1 MATVIAVALVL
12 AAAVGWWAFVRSVP
26 PRPRSLAGRPAAA
39 TREAADAEAV
49 AVDSPAQ
56 WGVRVV
62 AAVGQ
67 VACPPVRQCLGAEF
81 TLGAKP
87 SLPLPDC
94 PFPSQCKCS
103 YVKLYDR
110 RSQTRRSGYDRRVNG
125 HRLGEGHVP
134 RRSGI
139 DRRGKRVDWL

>member
-1 MATVIAVALVL
+1 
-12 AAAVGWWAFVRSVP
+12 
-26 PRPRSLAGRPAAA
+26 LAGRPAAA
-39 TREAADAEAV
+39 TREAADAEGV
-49 AVDSPAQ
+49 AADSPAQ

-67 VACPPVRQCLGAEF
+67 VACPAVRHCLGAEF
-81 TLGAKP
+81 QLGAKP

-110 RSQTRRSGYDRRVNG
+110 RTQTRRSGYDRRVNG
-125 HRLGEGHVP
+125 HRLGEGHLP

-139 DRRGKRVDWL
+139 DRRGNRVDWL

>member
-1 MATVIAVALVL
+1 MGTVIVVAIVL
-12 AAAVGWWAFVRSVP
+12 AAAVAWWAFVRSVP
-26 PRPRSLAGRPAAA
+26 PRPRPLADRYPAAA
-39 TREAADAEAV
+39 NEAADAEGV
-49 AVDSPAQ
+49 AAASPAQ

-67 VACPPVRQCLGAEF
+67 AACPAVRQRLGAEF

-110 RSQTRRSGYDRRVNG
+110 RRQTRRSGYDRRANG
-125 HRLGEGHVP
+125 HRLGEGHLP

-139 DRRGKRVDWL
+139 DRRGNRVDWL